1 MSQKTQDHPRPEP
14 EPEFG
19 PNQWLVDELRQQWSQ
34 DPSSVDPSWAE
45 FFRSRT
51 DLASGASDDS
61 GRAAAGTAPVE
72 DAEPVE
78 DADAAE
84 QDSAPSTIAA
94 SGPAPADSADAP
106 AAEERDAPRAPAA
119 ADAPS
124 AAGSAPSAGPAPDQ
138 DSTMTADH
146 SSPAPAPSEK
156 KAEEPARA
164 PEKKPA
170 PSVSTTSDRPARS
183 AAPQEAT
190 ATHEPIPPEVVKL
203 RGPAAAVVR
212 NMDESLT
219 VPTATSVRDVPVK
232 LLFDNR
238 TVINNHLKRTRGGKV
253 SFTHLIGFAMIE
265 AITEMPD
272 MNNGFDVDDKG
283 KPVMLRREDINFGL
297 AIDMP
302 RPDGTR
308 SLVVPSIK
316 GAQRFDFR
324 GFWKAYEDVVK
335 RARAG
340 KLTMDDFTGT
350 TVSLTNPG
358 GIGTVHSIP
367 RLMSGQGTIVGVGA
381 MNYPAPFQG
390 ANPDTLA
397 DLAISKVMTLTST
410 YDHRIIQGAASGEFL
425 KIMADKLLGL
435 DGFFDRVFTSLRI
448 PYEPVRWVADNPL
461 HDSQEEKFAHVMDLI
476 NAFRVRGH
484 LMADID
490 PLHYRQRTHPDLD
503 VQTYGLTLWDLDRT
517 FPTRGLGGKKE
528 ATLREILGILRD
540 AYCRTIGVEY
550 MHIADPVERKW
561 IQEQF
566 EAPRQ
571 KMPKEILTHVMDRLN
586 AAEAFETFLQTKFVG
601 QKRFS
606 LEGGESVIPLLDS
619 ILDDAAHQCVDEV
632 AIGMAHRGR
641 LNVLSN
647 LAGKS
652 YGQIFQEFDGTQA
665 SLGSGDVKYH
675 LGTEG
680 TYTSRDGETTKVYL
694 AANPSHLEAVNPVV
708 EGIVRAKQD
717 RLGRAGEEFPVLP
730 ILIHGDAAF
739 AGQGVVTETLNL
751 SELRGYRTGGTIHV
765 VINNQ
770 IGFTTEP
777 DSSRSSYYSTD
788 VAKGTQL
795 PIFHVNGD
803 DPEAC
808 VRVAEIAFRYRQEFR
823 RDVVIDMVCY
833 RRRGH
838 NEGDDPSMTQPLM
851 YELIGDKPSVRK
863 LFSQTLIE
871 RGDLTEEEA
880 ADVVSDFQKHL
891 DDAFSAAR
899 AQSESGTKGKTESAD
914 SVAGLE
920 KPEAQRQGG
929 ASGPIETAVSSSV
942 LERIGDAHV
951 GMPDSFTVHPKLVS
965 LIKKRQ
971 KMSREGGIDWAYAEL
986 LAFGSLLL
994 EGTRVRLAGQ
1004 DSRRGTFTQRHS
1016 VLIDHED
1023 QDTWTPLLHLSDD
1036 QARFNVYDSSL
1047 SEFAALGFEYGYSV
1061 ESPDSLVLWE
1071 AQFGDFVDGAQTIID
1086 EFISSSEQKWGQNS
1100 GVVMLLPHGYEG
1112 QGPDHSSARIERFL
1126 QLCAENNMRVA
1137 APSSPANYFHL
1148 LRLQA
1153 KQEPRRPLIVF
1164 TPKSMLRNKAAV
1176 SEVAEFTEGSTF
1188 RPVIGDDQADP
1199 SKVTQVV
1206 FSTGKVHWDLAA
1218 HREAEKIEDTAL
1230 VRVEQ
1235 LYPLPVEELREVLSA
1250 YPDATLRWVQEE
1262 PSNQGAW
1269 GFMAVNFAERVGR
1282 PLTHVARPASASPAA
1297 GSIKVHKAQQ
1307 AELIERAFRG

>member
-1 MSQKTQDHPRPEP
+1 MSQKTQAPRDAVAD
-14 EPEFG
+14 PEFG
-19 PNQWLVDELRQQWSQ
+19 PNQWLVDELHAQWTD
-34 DPSSVDPSWAE
+34 DPSNVDPSWAE
-45 FFRSRT
+45 FFRARYGAPAAPTT
-51 DLASGASDDS
+51 DDDV
-61 GRAAAGTAPVE
+61 RDPEEPAPPTPPEAAPPR
-72 DAEPVE
+72 EPE
-78 DADAAE
+78 KPAAR
-84 QDSAPSTIAA
+84 
-94 SGPAPADSADAP
+94 PAPA
-106 AAEERDAPRAPAA
+106 EPAA
-119 ADAPS
+119 A
-124 AAGSAPSAGPAPDQ
+124 PAKATDP
-138 DSTMTADH
+138 
-146 SSPAPAPSEK
+146 PAPAPAPAPAPNAPADTATPSAEPTMTTTGGSAAPTPSEDT
-156 KAEEPARA
+156 RA
-164 PEKKPA
+164 PMASSDSPA
-170 PSVSTTSDRPARS
+170 PGVSTTSDRPAK
-183 AAPQEAT
+183 APAPRT
-190 ATHEPIPPEVVKL
+190 TDDAPAPIAPEVVKL

-238 TVINNHLKRTRGGKV
+238 LVINNHLKRNRQGKV

-302 RPDGTR
+302 RPDGSR
-308 SLVVPSIK
+308 GLVVPSIK
-316 GAQRFDFR
+316 GSQRFDFR
-324 GFWKAYEDVVK
+324 GFWRAYEEVVR
-335 RARAG
+335 RARAN

-390 ANPDTLA
+390 ASQDTLA
-397 DLAISKVMTLTST
+397 ELAISKVMTLTST

-425 KIMADKLLGL
+425 KRMADKLLGL

-448 PYEPVRWVADNPL
+448 PYEPIRWVADNPL

-476 NAFRVRGH
+476 HSFRVRGH

-490 PLHYRQRTHPDLD
+490 PLQYRQRTHPDLD

-517 FPTRGLGGKKE
+517 FPTRGLGGRSTM
-528 ATLREILGILRD
+528 TLRDILGVLRD

-550 MHIADPVERKW
+550 MHIADPEERAW
-561 IQEQF
+561 IQQQF
-566 EAPRQ
+566 ESPHER
-571 KMPKEILTHVMDRLN
+571 MSKEVLTHIMDRLN

-606 LEGGESVIPLLDS
+606 LEGGESVIPLLDCIVS
-619 ILDDAAHQCVDEV
+619 DAAHEGIDEV
-632 AIGMAHRGR
+632 TIGMAHRGR

-652 YGQIFQEFDGTQA
+652 YGQIFQEFEGTQS

-680 TYTSRDGETTKVYL
+680 TFTAEDGASTKVYL
-694 AANPSHLEAVNPVV
+694 AANPSHLEAVNPVL
-708 EGIVRAKQD
+708 EGITRAKQD
-717 RLGRAGEEFPVLP
+717 RLNRAGSDFPVLP
-730 ILIHGDAAF
+730 LLIHGDAAF

-788 VAKGTQL
+788 VAKATQL
-795 PIFHVNGD
+795 PVFHVNGD

-808 VRVAEIAFRYRQEFR
+808 VRVAEIAFRYRQKFR

-851 YELIGDKPSVRK
+851 YELIHDKPSVRK
-863 LFSQTLIE
+863 LFTQALIE
-871 RGDLTEEEA
+871 RGEITEDEHAEIA
-880 ADVVSDFQKHL
+880 SNFQHHL
-891 DDAFSAAR
+891 DQAFSASRTEGGSASKDSVKGLDLPKSQR
-899 AQSESGTKGKTESAD
+899 KSESTEVPD
-914 SVAGLE
+914 TVV
-920 KPEAQRQGG
+920 
-929 ASGPIETAVSSSV
+929 TAAV
-942 LERIGDAHV
+942 LARIGDAHTA
-951 GMPDSFTVHPKLVS
+951 MPESFTVHPKLQALVD
-965 LIKKRQ
+965 KRAKQ
-971 KMSREGGIDWAYAEL
+971 AREGKIDWAFAEL
-986 LAFGSLLL
+986 LSFGSLLL
-994 EGTRVRLAGQ
+994 EGTRVRLSGQ

-1016 VLIDHED
+1016 VLIDHRT

-1071 AQFGDFVDGAQTIID
+1071 AQFGDFVGGAQTIID

-1100 GVVMLLPHGYEG
+1100 GVVLLLPHGYEG
-1112 QGPDHSSARIERFL
+1112 QGPDHSSARPERFL
-1126 QLCAENNMRVA
+1126 QMCAELNMRVA

-1148 LRLQA
+1148 LRRQA
-1153 KQEPRRPLIVF
+1153 KLEPRRPLIVL

-1176 SEVAEFTEGSTF
+1176 SAVEEFTHGTF
-1188 RPVIGDDQADP
+1188 CPVFDDDTLTVD
-1199 SKVTQVV
+1199 KGTVREVLL
-1206 FSTGKVHWDLAA
+1206 STGKLHWDLAA
-1218 HREAEKIEDTAL
+1218 HRRGEGIEDVAL
-1230 VRVEQ
+1230 VRVEE
-1235 LYPLPVEELREVLSA
+1235 LYPLPAEELREVLAA
-1250 YPDATLRWVQEE
+1250 YPEARVRWVQEE
-1262 PSNQGAW
+1262 PENQGAW
-1269 GFMAVNFAERVGR
+1269 AFMAVNFADQVGR
-1282 PLTHVARPASASPAA
+1282 DLDVVARPASASPATGTA
-1297 GSIKVHKAQQ
+1297 GRHKAEQ
-1307 AELIERAFRG
+1307 EDLLRRAFTL